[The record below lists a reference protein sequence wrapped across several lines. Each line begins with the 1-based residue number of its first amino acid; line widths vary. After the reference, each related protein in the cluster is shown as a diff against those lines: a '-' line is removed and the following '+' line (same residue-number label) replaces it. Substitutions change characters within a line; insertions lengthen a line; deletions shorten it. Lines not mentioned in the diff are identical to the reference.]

1 MRTSVEKTRCTC
13 DRIIFHIHVNRVG
26 QIVQRFF
33 SGSINANK
41 PERIEHSTLFK
52 WTEKRMQTLPHS
64 VLEFSPRFLFTQQ
77 RCAFSLCKNSFR
89 CYRCNPIPF
98 CSEQQQLG
106 GFSTTEEQ
114 KFLIVRQTAI
124 IQFYE
129 IGTLCW

>member
-1 MRTSVEKTRCTC
+1 MRTSVEKTRCAC

-52 WTEKRMQTLPHS
+52 WIEKRMQTLPHS

-77 RCAFSLCKNSFR
+77 RCVHFR
-89 CYRCNPIPF
+89 CARIL
-98 CSEQQQLG
+98 SDV
-106 GFSTTEEQ
+106 
-114 KFLIVRQTAI
+114 IVV
-124 IQFYE
+124 IQFRFAQNNSN
-129 IGTLCW
+129 